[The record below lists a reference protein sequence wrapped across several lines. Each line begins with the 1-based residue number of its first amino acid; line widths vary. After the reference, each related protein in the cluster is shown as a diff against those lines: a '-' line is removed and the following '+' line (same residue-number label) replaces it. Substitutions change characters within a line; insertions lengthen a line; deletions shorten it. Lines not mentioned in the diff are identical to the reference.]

1 MTSQDLDNVRVI
13 HGATRIVRVA
23 SVSVCYSV
31 RLNLFF
37 FVLGRAKFGVR
48 AKNGKSGRKRGA
60 YDLV

>member
-37 FVLGRAKFGVR
+37 FCSWPREIWGEGEKW
-48 AKNGKSGRKRGA
+48 KERKEKGCI
-60 YDLV
+60 